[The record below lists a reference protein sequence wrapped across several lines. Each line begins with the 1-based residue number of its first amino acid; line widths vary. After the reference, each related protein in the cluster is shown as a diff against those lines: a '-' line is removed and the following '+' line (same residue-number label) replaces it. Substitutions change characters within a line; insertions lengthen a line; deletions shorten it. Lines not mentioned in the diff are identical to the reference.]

1 MTYEMIYSLMQCG
14 NIIDVYEEG
23 MLSVYWLR
31 LAVNNGWITIEQ
43 ANSWYET
50 LMNI

>member
-14 NIIDVYEEG
+14 EVMEVYDAG
-23 MLSVYWLR
+23 MLDVYWLR
-31 LAVNNGWITIEQ
+31 LAVDKGWMTIEK

-50 LMNI
+50 LMNL